1 MNVNNNSDFV
11 LKMFLADNEGS
22 TFIPS
27 AYDFKLDFSTSA
39 KHYFATKKS
48 DVLKNCVVG
57 ADNSIT
63 VYFDNPR
70 FQSGV
75 LKCVFTYYVADE
87 NYSDGYRAVT
97 SILDVGINIV
107 DGNGDT
113 YIVYQT
119 EVSAQSVILT
129 DASSVTVN
137 GVSIIPDK
145 GKVVFDGDLSSFAF
159 YGDITFCV
167 FECTYSS
174 GAMVSLSESTS
185 ITPLAIKD
193 VLNTLGAV
201 SNGTLN
207 IKATDIAYMDYD
219 DYLIATENGWSVPIM
234 RGSVF
239 IEADG
244 KVMINNANRT
254 PVNHII
260 FIPNTEID
268 NIKTTDLN
276 LETGEFSY
284 CYLGRFLKI
293 RQAWCSANFN
303 SLSNIVTFALNNGN
317 IDISGLRTEYSNV
330 INADFYTL
338 CSTEKIPYYLNIDS
352 SVKRCIVSM
361 VNGFGYANIQYL
373 LFEGADFSALD
384 YDLIIDDM
392 PALTNGFY
400 MLASCSR
407 LKSVTLTLPAL
418 TNGGYMLS
426 NCSSLQSVTLTL
438 PALTNGENMLQSCRS
453 LQSVTL
459 TLPALTNGGSMLRAC
474 SSLQSVTLTL
484 PVLTNGGYMLSSCSS
499 LQSITLT
506 LPALTNGGSMLTD
519 CNSLQSVTLTL
530 PALTNVNIDDVFGYA
545 LQYISLTYLKVAV
558 QSYNDVQDII
568 INSTVLTYLNLGDGD
583 GRVNFNLTIAS
594 TVLVSQEAVTD
605 LANSLGAVQGK
616 TLTLSAETKAALN
629 TYNLLSAITA
639 KGWTVAVSE

>member
-11 LKMFLADNEGS
+11 LQMFLVDNEGS

-75 LKCVFTYYVADE
+75 LKCVFTYYVADA

-97 SILDVGINIV
+97 SILEVGINIV

-119 EVSAQSVILT
+119 EVSEQSVILT

-137 GVSIIPDK
+137 GVSLIPDK
-145 GKVVFDGDLSSFAF
+145 GRVVFDGDLSSFAF

-167 FECTYSS
+167 FRCTYSS
-174 GAMVSLSESTS
+174 GAMVSLCESTS
-185 ITPLAIKD
+185 ITPLAIRD

-219 DYLIATENGWSVPIM
+219 DYLIATENGWSVPII

-244 KVMINNANRT
+244 DVTINNANRT

-260 FIPNTEID
+260 FIPNTEVD
-268 NIKTTDLN
+268 NIRTTDLN

-284 CYLGRFLKI
+284 CYLGRFLRI
-293 RQAWCSANFN
+293 RQAWCSANFS
-303 SLSNIVTFALNNGN
+303 SLSNIVTFAFNNGN

-330 INADFYTL
+330 INADFYTT
-338 CSTEKIPYYLNIDS
+338 CPTERIPHYLNIDS

-361 VNGFGYANIQYL
+361 AHGFSYANLQYL
-373 LFEGADFSALD
+373 LYGGIDLSALD
-384 YDLIIDDM
+384 YDLVIDDM
-392 PALTNGFY
+392 
-400 MLASCSR
+400 
-407 LKSVTLTLPAL
+407 
-418 TNGGYMLS
+418 
-426 NCSSLQSVTLTL
+426 
-438 PALTNGENMLQSCRS
+438 PALTNGENMLQD
-453 LQSVTL
+453 
-459 TLPALTNGGSMLRAC
+459 C
-474 SSLQSVTLTL
+474 S
-484 PVLTNGGYMLSSCSS
+484 
-499 LQSITLT
+499 
-506 LPALTNGGSMLTD
+506 
-519 CNSLQSVTLTL
+519 SLQSVTLTL
-530 PALTNVNIDDVFGYA
+530 PALTNVNIDDVFGAA
-545 LQYISLTYLKVAV
+545 LQYISLTYLKIAV

-568 INSTVLTYLNLGDGD
+568 INSTELTYLNLGDGD
-583 GRVNFNLTIAS
+583 GGVNFNLTIAS

-605 LANSLGAVQGK
+605 LANSLGTVSGK
-616 TLTLSAETKAALN
+616 TLTISAETKAALT
-629 TYNLLSAITA
+629 TYNLLSAITE
-639 KGWTVAVSE
+639 KGWTVA

>member
-11 LKMFLADNEGS
+11 LKMFLVDNEGS

-48 DVLKNCVVG
+48 GVLKNCVVG
-57 ADNSIT
+57 EDNSIT

-75 LKCVFTYYVADE
+75 LKCVFTYYVADD

-97 SILDVGINIV
+97 SILEVGINIV

-113 YIVYQT
+113 YIVYRT
-119 EVSAQSVILT
+119 EVTAQSVILT

-137 GVSIIPDK
+137 GVSLIPDK
-145 GKVVFDGDLSSFAF
+145 GRVVFDGDLSSFAF

-167 FECTYSS
+167 FRCTYSS
-174 GAMVSLSESTS
+174 GAMVSLDEATS
-185 ITPLAIKD
+185 ITPLALKD
-193 VLNTLGAV
+193 VLKTLGAV

-244 KVMINNANRT
+244 NVMINNANRT

-268 NIKTTDLN
+268 SIQTTDLN

-284 CYLGRFLKI
+284 CYLGRFLRI

-303 SLSNIVTFALNNGN
+303 SLSNIVTFAFNNGN

-330 INADFYTL
+330 INADYYTT
-338 CSTEKIPYYLNIDS
+338 CPTERIPHYLNIDS

-361 VNGFGYANIQYL
+361 SNGFMYANLQYL
-373 LFEGADFSALD
+373 LFGGMGLSALD
-384 YDLIIDDM
+384 YDLVIDDM
-392 PALTNGFY
+392 PALTNGEN
-400 MLASCSR
+400 MLQSCAL

-418 TNGGYMLS
+418 TNGGYMLQG
-426 NCSSLQSVTLTL
+426 CSSLKSVTLTL
-438 PALTNGENMLQSCRS
+438 PALTNGENMLQECSS
-453 LQSVTL
+453 LQDVTL
-459 TLPALTNGGSMLRAC
+459 TLPALTNGRDMLSEC
-474 SSLQSVTLTL
+474 SSV
-484 PVLTNGGYMLSSCSS
+484 
-499 LQSITLT
+499 
-506 LPALTNGGSMLTD
+506 
-519 CNSLQSVTLTL
+519 QSVTLTL

-545 LQYISLTYLKVAV
+545 LQYLSLTYLKIAV

-568 INSTVLTYLNLGDGD
+568 INSTELTYLNLGDGDGD

-605 LANSLGAVQGK
+605 LANSLGTVSGK
-616 TLTLSAETKAALN
+616 TLTLSAETKAALT

-639 KGWTVAVSE
+639 KGWTVA